1 MLASLPL
8 SWNCSILSLL
18 MIKILFVLVNWE
30 EGDSISSYFC
40 KLKLVFWI
48 LISHFELN
56 LRHKYT
62 WLNEVYGRVELDV
75 VLSLSLSHKL
85 KSKNRF
91 FFCVNTLGIPCGI
104 NFFFFFVNYV
114 NIFHPLLNDKNYVD
128 TITKGWGLNWHK
140 WNVRD

>member
-18 MIKILFVLVNWE
+18 MIKILFVLVNSE
-30 EGDSISSYFC
+30 EGDSISSYFY

-48 LISHFELN
+48 LISHFVLN
-56 LRHKYT
+56 LRHLMKFMVGWSWT
-62 WLNEVYGRVELDV
+62 LFS
-75 VLSLSLSHKL
+75 LSLSLISWNQKIDFF
-85 KSKNRF
+85 F
-91 FFCVNTLGIPCGI
+91 FFCVSTLGIPCGI
-104 NFFFFFVNYV
+104 IFFWITCV
-114 NIFHPLLNDKNYVD
+114 NIFYPLLNDKNYVD